1 MPYSISNLFS
11 NSSSNTSFSSL
22 AGLMQDYA
30 SIQSGAYKKLL
41 QKHYSNMSSSNTS
54 SSSSKKSTSYTIE
67 RRMSDKNSPKSEY
80 TSTTT
85 ETTKA
90 LKDIRTTANDLK
102 NSATTL
108 SKTGSSVF
116 TPTSIKA
123 EDGNI
128 VREYDTDKI
137 YSAVKN
143 FVDNYNSLLDS
154 TKDSTVSSITST
166 VTAMKNSTKANE
178 SALSDMG
185 ISIGKD
191 GKLSID
197 EDTFKESNMENVKSL
212 FNGANSYAAQTAT
225 RATSINTTAQIE
237 QSKANTYT
245 NSGSYSYNYTNGNLY
260 NSYF

>member
-1 MPYSISNLFS
+1 MSYSISSLFS

-30 SIQSGAYKKLL
+30 SIQSGAYRKLL
-41 QKHYSNMSSSNTS
+41 QKHYSNTSASNSSSN
-54 SSSSKKSTSYTIE
+54 SSKTSTAYTIE
-67 RRMSDKNSPKSEY
+67 RRMADKLTPKSED
-80 TSTTT
+80 TSTST

-90 LKDIRTTANDLK
+90 LKDVRTAADDLK

-116 TPTSIKA
+116 SPVSIKA
-123 EDGNI
+123 EDGNV

-137 YSAVKN
+137 YGAVKN
-143 FVDNYNSLLDS
+143 FVDSYNSVLDS
-154 TKDSTVSSITST
+154 TKNSSVSSITST
-166 VTAMKNSTKANE
+166 VTAMKNSTKSNE

-185 ISIGKD
+185 ISIDKD

-197 EDTFKESNMENVKSL
+197 EDTFKASNMENVKSL
-212 FNGANSYAAQTAT
+212 FNGSNSYAAQTAA
-225 RATSINTTAQIE
+225 RANSINTAVQIE

-245 NSGSYSYNYTNGNLY
+245 NGGSYSYNYTNGNLF
-260 NSYF
+260 NNYF

>member
-11 NSSSNTSFSSL
+11 NSGSNTSFSSL

-30 SIQSGAYKKLL
+30 SIQSGAYRKLL

-54 SSSSKKSTSYTIE
+54 SNSSKTSTAYTIE
-67 RRMSDKNSPKSEY
+67 RRMADKIAPKSED
-80 TSTTT
+80 TSTST

-90 LKDIRTTANDLK
+90 LKDIRTTADDLK

-108 SKTGSSVF
+108 SKVF
-116 TPTSIKA
+116 APTSIKA

-128 VREYDTDKI
+128 VREYDADKI
-137 YSAVKN
+137 YKAVKN
-143 FVDNYNSLLDS
+143 FTDNYNSLLDS

-197 EDTFKESNMENVKSL
+197 EDTFKKSNMENVKSL
-212 FNGANSYAAQTAT
+212 FNGANSYAAQTAA
-225 RATSINTTAQIE
+225 RATSINTAVQIE
-237 QSKANTYT
+237 QRKANTYT
-245 NSGSYSYNYTNGNLY
+245 NGGSYSYNYTNGNLY

>member
-1 MPYSISNLFS
+1 MSYSINSLFS

-30 SIQSGAYKKLL
+30 TIRSGTYKKLL
-41 QKHYSNMSSSNTS
+41 QKYYSNTS
-54 SSSSKKSTSYTIE
+54 SSGSSSGSQRTSTAYTIE
-67 RRMSDKNSPKSEY
+67 QRMADKLSPKSED
-80 TSTTT
+80 TSTST

-90 LKDIRTTANDLK
+90 LKDVRTTTDDLK

-116 TPTSIKA
+116 APVSIKA
-123 EDGNI
+123 EDGDI
-128 VREYDTDKI
+128 VREYDTDKV

-143 FVDNYNSLLDS
+143 FVDSYNSVLDS
-154 TKDSTVSSITST
+154 TKDSSVSSITST
-166 VTAMKNSTKANE
+166 VTAMKNSTKSNE

-197 EDTFKESNMENVKSL
+197 EDTFKASNMENVKSL
-212 FNGANSYAAQTAT
+212 FNGSNSYAAQTAA
-225 RATSINTTAQIE
+225 RATSINTAAQIE
-237 QSKANTYT
+237 QNKANTYT
-245 NSGSYSYNYTNGNLY
+245 SGGSYSYNYTSGNIY